1 MGYHSGLNGEYNI
14 PVEISEKKIH
24 KFKKCCKEELPESAL
39 KIETYLKDD
48 TIYFVL
54 PSSYKPV
61 KICFAEGEPSAP
73 PRGNIYGGK
82 GNQKLNVDFRSTGY
96 HQDDNCVNISDSTN
110 NAIKTSLS
118 PSAFETGYYYTDN
131 SININDC
138 IEGSGGSGATDAI
151 YSMID
156 DGVYNPNLKYQAGP
170 SSIQYDTINEN
181 LDAYGDAI
189 KNLYKEI
196 NKALGTYR
204 DYLE

>member
-61 KICFAEGEPSAP
+61 KICFDNDMDT
-73 PRGNIYGGK
+73 NIYGGK

-96 HQDDNCVNISDSTN
+96 HQDDYCVNISDNS
-110 NAIKTSLS
+110 NAYDSNGYTSIFDSLLDLS
-118 PSAFETGYYYTDN
+118 NQINAMGCSCN
-131 SININDC
+131 SV
-138 IEGSGGSGATDAI
+138 EDACNLFNKL
-151 YSMID
+151 
-156 DGVYNPNLKYQAGP
+156 YNK
-170 SSIQYDTINEN
+170 
-181 LDAYGDAI
+181 
-189 KNLYKEI
+189 
-196 NKALGTYR
+196 
-204 DYLE
+204 